1 MASLLSGTPG
11 STTSTITTQ
20 TPPWMQDAIYNT
32 VSWAQNLANKP
43 YVPYE
48 GPRVAGFTPTE
59 QAGMRAAVGA
69 AGAFQ
74 PYLGQ
79 ATSTLGQA
87 AGMSALKSAEGA
99 FGKAEG
105 MSGVGAAQ
113 PFLSQAAGM
122 SGASAA
128 KPYLERGVTP
138 IEMAGKGSALTT
150 AQPLLGQAVGMSPL
164 SAAQPYLTQAAQ
176 TFPGAV
182 EQYMSPYTKNVVGQI
197 ADLGV
202 RQLQEKFLP
211 AIGEEFIRAGQYGG
225 SRMGEFGARALRDVQ
240 ESVLAEQA
248 KALQAGYGQAADIFA
263 QEQARQAQLAGTAG
277 QLGGAQQRALLEAG
291 QTMGQLSTS
300 DLQRLLASGV
310 SIAEIG
316 QTYGALTAQ
325 DASRLAEIGATTGQL
340 TGQDAQRLIQLGQ
353 SRGELTAQDAANLR
367 AVAQQYGALGEAAQT
382 LGLRGAAAITGV
394 GGAERDLA
402 QRALDLAYKQYEEE
416 RKYPYEQLGFQAGII
431 GGFPASS
438 TGTTSTQSTI
448 EKPVEPS
455 DLSKILGGLAGATA
469 LYKTWKGT

>member
-1 MASLLSGTPG
+1 MASLLSGSPG
-11 STTSTITTQ
+11 STTSTVTTQ

-48 GPRVAGFTPTE
+48 GPRLAGFTPTE
-59 QAGMRAAVGA
+59 QMGMQAAVQE
-69 AGAFQ
+69 AGAFK
-74 PYLGQ
+74 PYMGL
-79 ATSTLGQA
+79 ATGTLGQA
-87 AGMSALKSAEGA
+87 ADIKTAGMIGGGGPSGA
-99 FGKAEG
+99 A
-105 MSGVGAAQ
+105 AAQ

-122 SGASAA
+122 SGAGVA

-138 IEMAGKGSALTT
+138 IEMAGKGSALAQ
-150 AQPLLGQAVGMSPL
+150 AQPLLGQALGESPL
-164 SAAQPYLTQAAQ
+164 TAAQPYLSKAAQ

-182 EQYMSPYTKNVVGQI
+182 ESYMSPYMKNVVGQI
-197 ADLGV
+197 ADVGV

-211 AIGEEFIRAGQYGG
+211 AIGEEFIKAGQFGG

-240 ESVLAEQA
+240 EGVLAEQA
-248 KALQAGYGQAADIFA
+248 KALQAGYGQAADIFG

-300 DLQRLLASGV
+300 DLQRLLQSGM
-310 SIAEIG
+310 SIADIG
-316 QTYGALTAQ
+316 QTFGALTAQ

-340 TGQDAQRLIQLGQ
+340 TGQDAQRALQ
-353 SRGELTAQDAANLR
+353 AQMAQAEAAAADAANLR
-367 AVAQQYGALGEAAQT
+367 AIAQQYGGLGEAAQT

-394 GGAERDLA
+394 GGAERELG

-416 RKYPYEQLGFQAGII
+416 REYPYKQLGFQAGII

-438 TGTTSTQSTI
+438 TGTTQTQSTV
-448 EKPVEPS
+448 ETPVEPS

>member
-1 MASLLSGTPG
+1 MASLLSGSPG
-11 STTSTITTQ
+11 SSTTTVSTQ

-32 VSWAQNLANKP
+32 ISWAQNLANKP

-48 GPRVAGFTPTE
+48 GPRIAGFTPTE
-59 QAGMRAAVGA
+59 QAGMKAAVGA

-79 ATSTLGQA
+79 SAEALGKA
-87 AGMSALKSAEGA
+87 AEVKTAGMITG
-99 FGKAEG
+99 GP
-105 MSGVGAAQ
+105 SGVAAAQ
-113 PFLSQAAGM
+113 PFLTQAAGL
-122 SGASAA
+122 SGAGVA
-128 KPYLERGVTP
+128 KPYLERGTAP
-138 IEMAGKGSALTT
+138 IEMAGKGSALTM
-150 AQPLLGQAVGMSPL
+150 AQPFLGQAVGASPL
-164 SAAQPYLTQAAQ
+164 AAAQPYLSEAAK

-197 ADLGV
+197 ADIGV

-211 AIGEEFIRAGQYGG
+211 AIGEEFIKAGQFGG

-240 ESVLAEQA
+240 EGVLAEQA

-263 QEQARQAQLAGTAG
+263 QEQARQAQLAGTVG

-300 DLQRLLASGV
+300 DLQRLLQSGV

-340 TGQDAQRLIQLGQ
+340 TGQEAQRALQTQIAQA
-353 SRGELTAQDAANLR
+353 EAAAQDAANLR
-367 AVAQQYGALGEAAQT
+367 AIASQYGTMGEAAQT

-416 RKYPYEQLGFQAGII
+416 RKYPYEQLGFQAGIVS
-431 GGFPASS
+431 GFPASS
-438 TGTTSTQSTI
+438 TGTTQTQSTI
-448 EKPVEPS
+448 DKPVEPS